1 MAAKKDKAGIESLR
15 TDIQSLADAFYA
27 FKDAMLT
34 DAAVEQAERQQL
46 DASLVAVSDL
56 ASVADTDV
64 SGAAALMAAIGHPLR
79 LRMVLMLAHEPTSV
93 TAMVERL
100 SLRTTGAAYHHMN
113 VLMSNGIATQPE
125 RGIFAL
131 AEDHAPHVHR
141 ILGALFGI
149 EKDTEPE
156 PKSGK
161 KKKNKA

>member
-15 TDIQSLADAFYA
+15 TDIQSLADAFYS

-56 ASVADTDV
+56 GSVADTDLT
-64 SGAAALMAAIGHPLR
+64 GAAALMAAIGHPQR
-79 LRMVLMLAHEPTSV
+79 LRMVLMLAQQPTSV

-113 VLMSNGIATQPE
+113 VLMNNGIVTQPE
-125 RGIFAL
+125 RGTFAL
-131 AEDHAPHVHR
+131 TEDHAPQVHR
-141 ILGALFGI
+141 ILAALFGI
-149 EKDTEPE
+149 EEESDSA

-161 KKKNKA
+161 KKKNTA